1 MENKCKYIIELER
14 KNKRFRLGILL
25 LIILVILIFI
35 IKIYWNKISIIF
47 YNDNGVFSNE
57 ILWTAIGSIGSI
69 LALIGVVLTIKYTEY
84 SRKKQNQYEFMKEK
98 LLQEHYEFKK
108 EVKDQLEILDPTKI
122 LTETFKSSNLAEYD
136 KIIENLNEYNLKIK
150 AIDYK
155 IYWYYNRTIQNNYV
169 ELLNFM
175 NELNMFIKFMTRE
188 ITEYRDCLTDFYNST
203 NISMERLDKFN
214 KKTFEIRN
222 DIVEYRNNNWNI
234 IVEKAKKMIEE
245 RERVIKGLLHN

>member
-14 KNKRFRLGILL
+14 KNKRFSLGILL
-25 LIILVILIFI
+25 LIILIILIFI
-35 IKIYWNKISIIF
+35 IKNYWNKISIIF

-122 LTETFKSSNLAEYD
+122 LTETFKSSNLAEYN

-155 IYWYYNRTIQNNYV
+155 IY
-169 ELLNFM
+169 
-175 NELNMFIKFMTRE
+175 
-188 ITEYRDCLTDFYNST
+188 
-203 NISMERLDKFN
+203 
-214 KKTFEIRN
+214 
-222 DIVEYRNNNWNI
+222 
-234 IVEKAKKMIEE
+234 
-245 RERVIKGLLHN
+245 